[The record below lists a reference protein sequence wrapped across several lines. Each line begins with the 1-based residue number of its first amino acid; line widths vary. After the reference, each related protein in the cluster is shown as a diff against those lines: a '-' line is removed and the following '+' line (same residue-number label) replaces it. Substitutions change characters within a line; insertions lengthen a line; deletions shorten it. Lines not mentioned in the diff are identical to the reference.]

1 MRTTPE
7 VRDELIGLLRHS
19 PSHPRIA
26 SIVDELQNQQPADL
40 NQQGDQLEGAW
51 ELCWSSA
58 NQPWLKQSPWLQN
71 LQVLDPYHRRA
82 FNLLRLRGPLQHV
95 GAIRVDASLNVVDQ
109 NRVQIQFRRGGW
121 MGPRLSD
128 RKRLDL
134 MRDVDQRFPAWLD
147 ITVLD
152 HELRICKGNAGTV
165 FALLRLQQSNPISTY
180 FE

>member
-1 MRTTPE
+1 MRTTPA
-7 VRDELIGLLRHS
+7 VRDELIALLRQS
-19 PSHPRIA
+19 PGDPRIA
-26 SIVDELQNQQPADL
+26 SLVDELQNQQPADL

-58 NQPWLKQSPWLQN
+58 SQPWLKQSPWLQN
-71 LQVLDPYHRRA
+71 LQVLDPCQQRGC
-82 FNLLRLRGPLQHV
+82 NLLRLRGPLQHV
-95 GAIRVDASLNVVDQ
+95 GAIRVDASLNLIDQ

-128 RKRLDL
+128 RKRLEL